1 MSLEKIFIE
10 TIKYFSIR
18 IRFKCDSFLMLI
30 LSYILFFNKTFM
42 TKYTTTIGST
52 IYFPNEKYIR
62 TRPLSSITIFL
73 HELVHIYDSKRLSN
87 ILYSFLYL
95 LPISLL
101 PFTLLLFIYSWK
113 IALVLSILCLIP
125 LPAYFRMYFERRAYM
140 ASLYVINALA
150 TKFNFNPYLEKNSD
164 SFISQFKGSSYY
176 FMWVFPNIN
185 KQFADAVIKIKNG
198 ERPYK
203 DDKLFDMLD
212 QLISKVETISQT

>member
-1 MSLEKIFIE
+1 
-10 TIKYFSIR
+10 
-18 IRFKCDSFLMLI
+18 
-30 LSYILFFNKTFM
+30 M

-150 TKFNFNPYLEKNSD
+150 TKFMQMLK
-164 SFISQFKGSSYY
+164 
-176 FMWVFPNIN
+176 IN
-185 KQFADAVIKIKNG
+185 
-198 ERPYK
+198 
-203 DDKLFDMLD
+203 
-212 QLISKVETISQT
+212 